1 MAQRTV
7 GGASDSCRTTGP
19 VASTGELRASCGR
32 MEQDGSIKKGM
43 LGIWCDRKNLEYMGD
58 HGNMTGFHNG
68 MEKKT
73 YSEVRVRTDIQ
84 RVVVCNV
91 SAFLG
96 IRILFD
102 LHFFCNSGTK
112 TRNFDTP
119 CFQLDG
125 LIPWLHNMT
134 TTWAGRVAQMFPMNM
149 GRWAQEGEH
158 QKSTKISQSKIFPK
172 KIGLNCWFEYKPA
185 PKARSFQTS
194 PPWDGAKGLHSNRN
208 SN

>member
-1 MAQRTV
+1 
-7 GGASDSCRTTGP
+7 
-19 VASTGELRASCGR
+19 
-32 MEQDGSIKKGM
+32 
-43 LGIWCDRKNLEYMGD
+43 
-58 HGNMTGFHNG
+58 MTGFHNG

-134 TTWAGRVAQMFPMNM
+134 TTWAGREAQMFPMNM

-158 QKSTKISQSKIFPK
+158 QKHQDFSVQVLSEKNWLK
-172 KIGLNCWFEYKPA
+172 L
-185 PKARSFQTS
+185 
-194 PPWDGAKGLHSNRN
+194 LV
-208 SN
+208 